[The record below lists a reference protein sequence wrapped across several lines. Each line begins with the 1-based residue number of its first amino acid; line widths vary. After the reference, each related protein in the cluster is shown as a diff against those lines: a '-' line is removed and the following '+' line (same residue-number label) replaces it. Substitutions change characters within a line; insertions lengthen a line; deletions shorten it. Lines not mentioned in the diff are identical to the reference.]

1 MAYFVALDGGGTK
14 TECWVADE
22 TRVLG
27 RASTG
32 TVKLMSVDEPTATA
46 RLETLLHDAAAEA
59 GVALD
64 RVQRICFGLAGSSSG
79 LVRGWA
85 RLTLERVA
93 PHAELLLTGDE
104 ETAFEAAFRGGAGV
118 LVIAGT
124 GMNVMGR
131 CVDGKRFSAGGWGPM
146 LGDEGSGYWIGLEA
160 IRAALRAEERGIT
173 SCLLADIERFRG
185 LSSRAELVAFAHQRE
200 RPAFGELTVIV
211 ARCADEGDALAQSVL
226 QRAGEELAESVA
238 LVASKMRAADC
249 ATGARLQV
257 AFTGSV
263 LAKIPRVRRSMEG
276 ALTAHI
282 PGVVVGSE
290 AVQPLEGALWM
301 ARRG

>member
-46 RLETLLHDAAAEA
+46 RLETLLHDAAAET

-64 RVQRICFGLAGSSSG
+64 RVQRVCFGLAGSSSG

-173 SCLLADIERFRG
+173 SCLLADIERFWG
-185 LSSRAELVAFAHQRE
+185 LSGRAELVAFAHQRE
-200 RPAFGELTVIV
+200 RPAFGELTVVV